1 MNERQKYKW
10 KQDLSWLKN
19 RIKFKINRIFFMTQD
34 KMVMFES
41 YHGKR
46 CGDSVRAIYEEML
59 KDDTFRDYTFVWAFS
74 KPSEHED
81 LLENPHTLVVKK
93 GSAEYFRYYAAAR
106 FGSIMSAFLI
116 F

>member
-34 KMVMFES
+34 KMIMSNPITE
-41 YHGKR
+41 KR

-74 KPSEHED
+74 QILPNMRIFWKI
-81 LLENPHTLVVKK
+81 HTPL
-93 GSAEYFRYYAAAR
+93 S
-106 FGSIMSAFLI
+106 
-116 F
+116 

>member
-1 MNERQKYKW
+1 
-10 KQDLSWLKN
+10 
-19 RIKFKINRIFFMTQD
+19 MTQD

-93 GSAEYFRYYAAAR
+93 EVQNISGIMPLRV

>member
-46 CGDSVRAIYEEML
+46 CGDSVRAIYEEMHQ
-59 KDDTFRDYTFVWAFS
+59 R
-74 KPSEHED
+74 
-81 LLENPHTLVVKK
+81 
-93 GSAEYFRYYAAAR
+93 
-106 FGSIMSAFLI
+106 
-116 F
+116 

>member
-74 KPSEHED
+74 KPSETSG
-81 LLENPHTLVVKK
+81 NFFISSTV
-93 GSAEYFRYYAAAR
+93 
-106 FGSIMSAFLI
+106 IFLNI
-116 F
+116 YIISF